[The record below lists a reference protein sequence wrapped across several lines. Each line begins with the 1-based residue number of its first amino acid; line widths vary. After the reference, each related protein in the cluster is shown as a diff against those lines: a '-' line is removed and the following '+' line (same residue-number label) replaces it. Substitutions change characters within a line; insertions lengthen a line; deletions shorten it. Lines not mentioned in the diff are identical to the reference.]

1 MFTYGNINR
10 TNKIDINSSVVYR
23 LTKVSNSF
31 SFTSSIC
38 RRGKHKTG
46 ARKHGVKN
54 RSKFQRIVDKL
65 INCGSPNQQLLTLKE
80 VLLNPNLMQ
89 TNEHISSST
98 SNSSSNTLNYFS
110 CFFILKI
117 NVRQVHL
124 EHGVPLYSK
133 QVYMIRLIQMYF
145 VKVIKGKSQSHV
157 LCTA

>member
-1 MFTYGNINR
+1 M
-10 TNKIDINSSVVYR
+10 VYR

-110 CFFILKI
+110 CFLF
-117 NVRQVHL
+117 
-124 EHGVPLYSK
+124 
-133 QVYMIRLIQMYF
+133 
-145 VKVIKGKSQSHV
+145 
-157 LCTA
+157 